1 MSASTFEASVGIAI
15 GRRWV
20 MLDPTGHDCSPRL
33 TDDELNALLTLG
45 DVGVRRS
52 RARGAEQRKPLWAML
67 GRLVRP
73 LDDALSTLDHPAG
86 ARHRRAGLH
95 AAGLVLSH
103 CATTERSYW
112 GWTSKDW
119 EQLLGPS
126 VEKFLA
132 VRTLPT
138 ETTVRPFLV
147 ALACLFDGFD
157 QFQRLGTF
165 NRLHLAQL
173 VFGTEVIETSL
184 AQVSEVL
191 DRWGYRGSL
200 AAKHQLRGTLSQAL
214 LVNRSP
220 LLEDLRTESFARLR
234 EHPATGAYQLPV
246 LFALQRAVAA
256 LGHCDPPVRTGHN
269 AAPIIEGVDPL
280 WAEWIERWYAT
291 STLTPKVRAI
301 IRTIMA
307 KAGRWLVVEHPEIT
321 QPSEWS
327 RQTCAAWVA
336 AVDRMAVGDYVQR
349 RDALAGRAGTP
360 ISPRTK
366 AHILMASRTFFRDCQ
381 EWEWFPRRFDPSRAL
396 AVPRSV
402 AALIGTDPR
411 VIADD
416 VWAKLLWA
424 GLNLEADNLPGNS
437 AGTYYPLELI
447 RAVTLTWLFSGLR
460 SDEITRLR
468 VGCVRWQHMGKPI
481 RSDASDV
488 LAEEAVCLLDIPVH
502 KTGTAFTK
510 PVDPLLG
517 QAIEA
522 WQSVRPSQPKTLDRK
537 TAEQVDILF
546 AVRAQA
552 VARSYV
558 NRTIIPALCAKA
570 GTPSTDVR
578 GKITSHRARS
588 TIASQLY
595 NAKEPMTLFELQ
607 AWLGH
612 RSPSSTQHYAKIS
625 PATLSKAYTEAGYF
639 ARNLRTIEVLLDR
652 DAVASGGVTTGEPWQ
667 HYDLGHGWCSYTFFE
682 QCPHRMACARCDF
695 YIPKDSTKSQLL
707 EAKENLQRMLI
718 TVPLTDDERAAV
730 EDGQAALDSLVSK
743 LAHVPSPKG
752 PTPRELGI
760 TPTVTVV
767 PNVEFRPTRRTAE
780 T

>member
-1 MSASTFEASVGIAI
+1 MCPGSPPTPTRHLCLTDLARMGWELHAIATFAGHRSTDSTLRYIHLSGRELSDKLGRGMSQIHAWRINLLTESGTDTDGDAWSASTFEASVGIAI

-33 TDDELNALLTLG
+33 TDDELNVLLTLG

-165 NRLHLAQL
+165 NRLTSRPARLRDRGHRNLA
-173 VFGTEVIETSL
+173 
-184 AQVSEVL
+184 
-191 DRWGYRGSL
+191 RGGV
-200 AAKHQLRGTLSQAL
+200 RGARPVGLSGFPRGQAPAP
-214 LVNRSP
+214 RHPQSGIAGQQEPFAGGSP
-220 LLEDLRTESFARLR
+220 HGVFARLR

-246 LFALQRAVAA
+246 LFAFQRAVAA

-349 RDALAGRAGTP
+349 RDALAGRSGTP
-360 ISPRTK
+360 ISPPPRPISSWPAARSSGTVRSGSGS
-366 AHILMASRTFFRDCQ
+366 LVAST
-381 EWEWFPRRFDPSRAL
+381 PRVPSRCH
-396 AVPRSV
+396 AVS
-402 AALIGTDPR
+402 
-411 VIADD
+411 
-416 VWAKLLWA
+416 
-424 GLNLEADNLPGNS
+424 LP
-437 AGTYYPLELI
+437 L
-447 RAVTLTWLFSGLR
+447 SG
-460 SDEITRLR
+460 
-468 VGCVRWQHMGKPI
+468 PI
-481 RSDASDV
+481 
-488 LAEEAVCLLDIPVH
+488 
-502 KTGTAFTK
+502 
-510 PVDPLLG
+510 
-517 QAIEA
+517 
-522 WQSVRPSQPKTLDRK
+522 
-537 TAEQVDILF
+537 
-546 AVRAQA
+546 
-552 VARSYV
+552 
-558 NRTIIPALCAKA
+558 
-570 GTPSTDVR
+570 
-578 GKITSHRARS
+578 
-588 TIASQLY
+588 
-595 NAKEPMTLFELQ
+595 
-607 AWLGH
+607 
-612 RSPSSTQHYAKIS
+612 
-625 PATLSKAYTEAGYF
+625 
-639 ARNLRTIEVLLDR
+639 
-652 DAVASGGVTTGEPWQ
+652 
-667 HYDLGHGWCSYTFFE
+667 HG
-682 QCPHRMACARCDF
+682 
-695 YIPKDSTKSQLL
+695 
-707 EAKENLQRMLI
+707 
-718 TVPLTDDERAAV
+718 
-730 EDGQAALDSLVSK
+730 
-743 LAHVPSPKG
+743 
-752 PTPRELGI
+752 
-760 TPTVTVV
+760 
-767 PNVEFRPTRRTAE
+767 
-780 T
+780 

>member
-1 MSASTFEASVGIAI
+1 
-15 GRRWV
+15 

-33 TDDELNALLTLG
+33 TDDELNVLLTLG

-67 GRLVRP
+67 GRLVLQL

-86 ARHRRAGLH
+86 ARHRRSGKLH
-95 AAGLVLSH
+95 VVNFRSSH

-138 ETTVRPFLV
+138 EYDGPALPRRSGLPVR
-147 ALACLFDGFD
+147 
-157 QFQRLGTF
+157 RLRPVPAPG
-165 NRLHLAQL
+165 HVQPA
-173 VFGTEVIETSL
+173 TS
-184 AQVSEVL
+184 
-191 DRWGYRGSL
+191 R
-200 AAKHQLRGTLSQAL
+200 
-214 LVNRSP
+214 P
-220 LLEDLRTESFARLR
+220 ARLR
-234 EHPATGAYQLPV
+234 DRGHRNLARVGVRGARPVGLSGFPRGQAPAPRHPQSGIAGQQEPFAGGSPHGEFRPPSITPATGAYQLPV
-246 LFALQRAVAA
+246 LFAVQRAVAA

-269 AAPIIEGVDPL
+269 VAPIIEGVDPL

-291 STLTPKVRAI
+291 STLTPKVRAM

-327 RQTCAAWVA
+327 RQTCVVWVA

-349 RDALAGRAGTP
+349 RDALAGRGGTP

-381 EWEWFPRRFDPSRAL
+381 EWEWFPRRFDPSCAL

-402 AALIGTDPR
+402 AALIGTDPW

-416 VWAKLLWA
+416 VWAKLPWS

-447 RAVTLTWLFSGLR
+447 RVVTLTWLFSGLR

-595 NAKEPMTLFELQ
+595 NAKEPMTWFELQ

-625 PATLSKAYTEAGYF
+625 PATLVEGLH
-639 ARNLRTIEVLLDR
+639 RGRLLRPQPTNHRSSPRPGRRGLGGR
-652 DAVASGGVTTGEPWQ
+652 D
-667 HYDLGHGWCSYTFFE
+667 Y
-682 QCPHRMACARCDF
+682 R
-695 YIPKDSTKSQLL
+695 
-707 EAKENLQRMLI
+707 
-718 TVPLTDDERAAV
+718 
-730 EDGQAALDSLVSK
+730 
-743 LAHVPSPKG
+743 
-752 PTPRELGI
+752 
-760 TPTVTVV
+760 
-767 PNVEFRPTRRTAE
+767 
-780 T
+780 